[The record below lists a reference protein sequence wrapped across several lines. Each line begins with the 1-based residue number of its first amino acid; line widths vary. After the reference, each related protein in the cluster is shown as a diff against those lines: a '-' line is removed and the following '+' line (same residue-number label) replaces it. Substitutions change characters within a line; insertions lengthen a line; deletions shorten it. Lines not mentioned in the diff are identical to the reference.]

1 MLMAALMLTG
11 VTPVSAAIQQD
22 AEKAVDRQMQEA
34 RQSVSSADAIKQLAH
49 SHVKLTDAWTVP
61 GASLSIQRVKKL
73 IPELKNDTV
82 DVAVLAKQ
90 LAAYNHRHAP
100 RIHVDF
106 RPDKAQEGAWVAV
119 VRTSQG
125 KAGGG
130 NWSLSFDNNGSP
142 YTGEARAT
150 LTYQNS
156 DATGHG
162 DTLGAAFVTSPDH
175 PDRVLQGAAA
185 YRWTLPKT
193 GDAVTVSA
201 SYSEVKLDDL
211 AEGYPFDIASSGK
224 STRIGLAYEHA
235 LEDHAASGSSIELGL
250 DYHRSDSDAQ
260 LKIAGLTVPLVDYGF
275 DHVDATLAWQ
285 GRRQMRRDQFR
296 WRAGLQANLTG
307 SEDDFHEM
315 TAGSDRRYLI
325 WHGDVSE
332 WRRLPADWL
341 LSARASGQYTS
352 QTLIGC
358 ERFGAGGRSSVR
370 GFDENIRTADTGA
383 SGTLEL
389 YTPEFAK
396 GLRLLA
402 FLDGATLHGNGA
414 GDGSRN
420 LASTG
425 LGLRYYTDTF
435 QFALDYAAILDEPDD
450 VKRGPEGHRRWNVWG
465 GCFF

>member
-1 MLMAALMLTG
+1 M
-11 VTPVSAAIQQD
+11 
-22 AEKAVDRQMQEA
+22 
-34 RQSVSSADAIKQLAH
+34 
-49 SHVKLTDAWTVP
+49 
-61 GASLSIQRVKKL
+61 
-73 IPELKNDTV
+73 
-82 DVAVLAKQ
+82 
-90 LAAYNHRHAP
+90 
-100 RIHVDF
+100 
-106 RPDKAQEGAWVAV
+106 
-119 VRTSQG
+119 
-125 KAGGG
+125 
-130 NWSLSFDNNGSP
+130 
-142 YTGEARAT
+142 
-150 LTYQNS
+150 
-156 DATGHG
+156 
-162 DTLGAAFVTSPDH
+162 
-175 PDRVLQGAAA
+175 
-185 YRWTLPKT
+185 PKT

-235 LEDHAASGSSIELGL
+235 LEDHAASGSSIKLGL

-383 SGTLEL
+383 
-389 YTPEFAK
+389 
-396 GLRLLA
+396 
-402 FLDGATLHGNGA
+402 